1 MENKIMMPASY
12 NVLSCEE
19 MTYTEGGATVGQAV
33 AAWLWPGYATVIG
46 INTCREAR
54 KKDHDNWV
62 SNVWSDIKADCK
74 GNVTN
79 TFYHAGMIFWNAAS
93 TISSFGLSA
102 LCLWA
107 SSTSNFQEYTKG
119 LFAAALQR
127 KSRRFL
133 SNLKKEFCFMTNAI
147 TYPAA
152 YNVLSCEEMTY
163 TEGGVGVVEAA
174 WHGSRC
180 TLVQGCFCHPR
191 LPQGKYQLQLG
202 GKRHERS
209 GCPC

>member
-54 KKDHDNWV
+54 KTDHDNWA

-102 LCLWA
+102 VM
-107 SSTSNFQEYTKG
+107 SMGNIYF
-119 LFAAALQR
+119 
-127 KSRRFL
+127 
-133 SNLKKEFCFMTNAI
+133 
-147 TYPAA
+147 
-152 YNVLSCEEMTY
+152 
-163 TEGGVGVVEAA
+163 
-174 WHGSRC
+174 
-180 TLVQGCFCHPR
+180 
-191 LPQGKYQLQLG
+191 
-202 GKRHERS
+202 
-209 GCPC
+209 

>member
-79 TFYHAGMIFWNAAS
+79 TFYHAGMISGMLHRPSAALA
-93 TISSFGLSA
+93 FLP

-127 KSRRFL
+127 KSRRF
-133 SNLKKEFCFMTNAI
+133 F
-147 TYPAA
+147 
-152 YNVLSCEEMTY
+152 
-163 TEGGVGVVEAA
+163 
-174 WHGSRC
+174 
-180 TLVQGCFCHPR
+180 
-191 LPQGKYQLQLG
+191 YQT
-202 GKRHERS
+202 
-209 GCPC
+209 

>member
-79 TFYHAGMIFWNAAS
+79 TFYHAGMIFWKAAS
-93 TISSFGLSA
+93 TISSCGISA
-102 LCLWA
+102 VM
-107 SSTSNFQEYTKG
+107 S
-119 LFAAALQR
+119 
-127 KSRRFL
+127 
-133 SNLKKEFCFMTNAI
+133 NAI

-174 WHGSRC
+174 MAWFPLYGWYKAVSAIHDYRKANINSNWVENGMNALVAHAEKSPTNTIHDIGCSFWFIGSC
-180 TLVQGCFCHPR
+180 ATIIGLVPNALLIFGN
-191 LPQGKYQLQLG
+191 
-202 GKRHERS
+202 
-209 GCPC
+209 